1 MMHRAAPMRL
11 TMHTDYALRTLIY
24 LAIHREEWASANAIA
39 DAFKISRLHLGKVV
53 QSLGRAGFVE
63 TRLGRRGGVK
73 LVGEPQAI
81 RIGDVVRSV
90 ESSLAPV
97 VCLDPESD
105 ETCVIAPACGLV
117 QPLKQATQAFL
128 TVLDGY
134 TLADCVKKKDALG
147 QLRMLGRRR
156 RSA

>member
-1 MMHRAAPMRL
+1 MRL

-24 LAIHREEWASANAIA
+24 LTVHREEWVSAHAIA

-53 QSLGRAGFVE
+53 QSLARAGFVE
-63 TRLGRRGGVK
+63 TRLGRQGG
-73 LVGEPQAI
+73 LRLARDPERI
-81 RIGDVVRSV
+81 RIGDVVRGV
-90 ESSLAPV
+90 EPSLAPV
-97 VCLDPESD
+97 VCLNLESE

-134 TLADCVKKKDALG
+134 TIAECAKRKDALG
-147 QLRMLGRRR
+147 QLLTLGRRPR
-156 RSA
+156 RSV